1 MRSTLLFTFTLFLA
15 ACSDNT
21 TNNQSTTSNSSEKE
35 VVVEQKQAALQ
46 TEPVKKAVKP
56 VELKDEPAVIEK
68 EETAISGHAVF
79 ARKCASCHGKNG
91 EKSALNKSQIITG
104 WDTQKTVSALKGYQ
118 DGSYG
123 GSMKAIMK
131 GQVSALSD
139 AQIEAVS
146 EYISTL

>member
-1 MRSTLLFTFTLFLA
+1 MTRSSILLTFTLFLA

-21 TNNQSTTSNSSEKE
+21 THDASTKAVSSEKD
-35 VVVEQKQAALQ
+35 VVVKQVTVQTKPAKAPDKPAA
-46 TEPVKKAVKP
+46 TKTTP
-56 VELKDEPAVIEK
+56 
-68 EETAISGHAVF
+68 ISGYTFYAH
-79 ARKCASCHGKNG
+79 KCASCHGKNG
-91 EKSALNKSQIITG
+91 EKAAFNNAQIIAGWDKEKSIAALN
-104 WDTQKTVSALKGYQ
+104 GYK

-123 GSMKAIMK
+123 GSLKGIMK